1 MLCFVALLS
10 FLVVTFCYPT
20 PRKRGALARRTA
32 LSNALHVSVGIK
44 IPKAEKRGLIE
55 RPGGSYLRGK
65 ASLSV
70 LSPFLVRFLCSFVKS
85 TFFIGVLCVSCP
97 FF

>member
-1 MLCFVALLS
+1 MPLCFVAWI
-10 FLVVTFCYPT
+10 
-20 PRKRGALARRTA
+20 PRKKRPWHAGQPS
-32 LSNALHVSVGIK
+32 SNALHMSVGIK